1 MNKNSKIFVA
11 GHRGMVG
18 SAILRK
24 LYKDGFKNIII
35 KNKNE
40 LNLTDEKQVESF
52 FKSNSIDYVFLAAA
66 KVGGILA
73 NNDYKADFFR
83 DNINIQTNV
92 IHYAYKYQVKKLL
105 FLGSSCIYPRDCKQ
119 PIKEEYLLSGKLE
132 PSNDAYAI
140 AKISGI
146 KMCEAYKLQH
156 NFNTVCLMPTNLYG
170 PNDNFDLLSSHVFAA
185 FIRKFHDAKINNENK
200 VECWGDGSPYREF
213 LHVDDLAE
221 ACIHFIKED
230 NSGQIYNIGTGLDIK
245 IKELAEK
252 ISKIIGYKGAIEWD
266 ISKPNG
272 TPRKLLSV
280 EKAESHGW
288 KHKIDLESGIINTYK
303 WFMEN

>member
-1 MNKNSKIFVA
+1 
-11 GHRGMVG
+11 
-18 SAILRK
+18 
-24 LYKDGFKNIII
+24 
-35 KNKNE
+35 
-40 LNLTDEKQVESF
+40 
-52 FKSNSIDYVFLAAA
+52 
-66 KVGGILA
+66 
-73 NNDYKADFFR
+73 
-83 DNINIQTNV
+83 
-92 IHYAYKYQVKKLL
+92 
-105 FLGSSCIYPRDCKQ
+105 
-119 PIKEEYLLSGKLE
+119 
-132 PSNDAYAI
+132 
-140 AKISGI
+140 
-146 KMCEAYKLQH
+146 MCEAYKLQH

-221 ACIHFIKED
+221 LVFTLLKKITQDKYTTLVLEA
-230 NSGQIYNIGTGLDIK
+230 DIK

-252 ISKIIGYKGAIEWD
+252 ISKIIGYKGTIEWD

-288 KHKIDLESGIINTYK
+288 KHKIDLKVELSILITGLWKLNIKDKYQRFQYSDQVVKLEHTYQSI
-303 WFMEN
+303 

>member
-40 LNLTDEKQVESF
+40 HNLTDEKQVESF

-252 ISKIIGYKGAIEWD
+252 ISKIIGYKGTIEWD

-288 KHKIDLESGIINTYK
+288 KHKIDLESGIINTYN

>member
-1 MNKNSKIFVA
+1 
-11 GHRGMVG
+11 
-18 SAILRK
+18 
-24 LYKDGFKNIII
+24 
-35 KNKNE
+35 
-40 LNLTDEKQVESF
+40 
-52 FKSNSIDYVFLAAA
+52 
-66 KVGGILA
+66 
-73 NNDYKADFFR
+73 
-83 DNINIQTNV
+83 
-92 IHYAYKYQVKKLL
+92 
-105 FLGSSCIYPRDCKQ
+105 
-119 PIKEEYLLSGKLE
+119 
-132 PSNDAYAI
+132 
-140 AKISGI
+140 
-146 KMCEAYKLQH
+146 MCEAYKLQH

-252 ISKIIGYKGAIEWD
+252 ISKIIGYKGTIEWD

-288 KHKIDLESGIINTYK
+288 KHKIDLESGIINTYN

>member
-252 ISKIIGYKGAIEWD
+252 ISKIIGYKGTIEWD

-288 KHKIDLESGIINTYK
+288 KHKIDLESGIINTYN